1 MSFIG
6 TGDEDWVEL
15 DLDLFERSQSS
26 ILDSILVDDY
36 RRVADAIGA
45 DFEVETGDDGLVY
58 LAVEGARRYRAE
70 ISRNDRLILTGLLK
84 PEGPL

>member
-15 DLDLFERSQSS
+15 DFDLFERNRSR
-26 ILDSILVDDY
+26 ILETLLLDGHENLV
-36 RRVADAIGA
+36 AALGF
-45 DFEVETGDDGLVY
+45 DFEVETDGDGLVF
-58 LAVEGARRYRAE
+58 VVVGGRRRFRAE
-70 ISRNDRLILTGLLK
+70 VGRDNRLIFTGIPD

>member
-15 DLDLFERSQSS
+15 DFDLFERNRSR
-26 ILDSILVDDY
+26 ILETALIDEYDQLVG
-36 RRVADAIGA
+36 VLGL
-45 DFEVETGDDGLVY
+45 DFEVETDGDGLVY
-58 LAVEGARRYRAE
+58 IVVDGSRRWRAE
-70 ISRNDRLILTGLLK
+70 VGRDDRLIFTGIPD

>member
-15 DLDLFERSQSS
+15 DFDLFERNRSR
-26 ILDSILVDDY
+26 ILEVALVDRYD
-36 RRVADAIGA
+36 RLADSLGF
-45 DFEVETGDDGLVY
+45 DFEVETDGDGLVY
-58 LAVEGARRYRAE
+58 VVVDGRRRFRAE
-70 ISRNDRLILTGLLK
+70 VGRDDRLIFTGIPD

>member
-15 DLDLFERSQSS
+15 DFDLFERNRSR
-26 ILDSILVDDY
+26 ILETALYDNRRRLVDTL
-36 RRVADAIGA
+36 GF
-45 DFEVETGDDGLVY
+45 DFQVETEDDLVY
-58 LAVEGARRYRAE
+58 IVVDGRRRFRAE
-70 ISRNDRLILTGLLK
+70 VGRDDRLIFTGLPD

>member
-15 DLDLFERSQSS
+15 DLDLFERSRSS
-26 ILDSILVDDY
+26 MLDSVLAEDH
-36 RRVADAIGA
+36 RSVADAIGA

-58 LAVEGARRYRAE
+58 LVVDGARKYRAE
-70 ISRNDRLILTGLLK
+70 ISRNDRLILTGLPD

>member
-15 DLDLFERSQSS
+15 DFDLFERNRSRVLETAL
-26 ILDSILVDDY
+26 IDEHARLVD
-36 RRVADAIGA
+36 VLGF
-45 DFEVETGDDGLVY
+45 DFEVETDGDGLVY
-58 LAVEGARRYRAE
+58 IVVDGRRRWRAE
-70 ISRNDRLILTGLLK
+70 VGRDDRLIFTGIPD

>member
-15 DLDLFERSQSS
+15 DLDLFERARTSR
-26 ILDSILVDDY
+26 LETVLVDDY
-36 RRVADAIGA
+36 DRVVEAVG
-45 DFEVETGDDGLVY
+45 FHYEVETSEDGTVFILVD
-58 LAVEGARRYRAE
+58 GRRRYRAE
-70 ISRNDRLILTGLLK
+70 VGRDERLIFTGILD

>member
-15 DLDLFERSQSS
+15 DLDLFDRARSTR
-26 ILDSILVDDY
+26 LDQVLVDEYD
-36 RRVADAIGA
+36 RVVEAIGC
-45 DFEVETGDDGLVY
+45 DFEVETAGDGLVFIR
-58 LAVEGARRYRAE
+58 VDGRRRYRAE
-70 ISRNDRLILTGLLK
+70 VSNDDRLIFTGILD

>member
-15 DLDLFERSQSS
+15 DLDLFERSRSS
-26 ILDSILVDDY
+26 ILDTVLVDDY
-36 RRVADAIGA
+36 RSVASAIGA

-58 LAVEGARRYRAE
+58 LAVDGIRKYRAE
-70 ISRNDRLILTGLLK
+70 ISRNDRLILTGLPD

>member
-15 DLDLFERSQSS
+15 DLDLFERARS
-26 ILDSILVDDY
+26 IELESFLDDDY
-36 RRVADAIGA
+36 DRVANTIGF
-45 DFEVETGDDGLVY
+45 DFEVETATDGLVFI
-58 LAVEGARRYRAE
+58 VVDGQRRFRAE
-70 ISRNDRLILTGLLK
+70 VGANGRLIFTGIPN

>member
-15 DLDLFERSQSS
+15 DFDLFERNRSR
-26 ILDSILVDDY
+26 ILEIALVDRY
-36 RRVADAIGA
+36 ERLADSLGF
-45 DFEVETGDDGLVY
+45 DFEVETDGDGLVF
-58 LAVEGARRYRAE
+58 VVVDGRRRFRAE
-70 ISRNDRLILTGLLK
+70 VGRDDRLIFTGIPD

>member
-15 DLDLFERSQSS
+15 DFDLFERAASTR
-26 ILDSILVDDY
+26 LEAALVDEYD
-36 RRVADAIGA
+36 RVAEALGF
-45 DFEVETGDDGLVY
+45 DFAVEATDDGRVFI
-58 LAVEGARRYRAE
+58 VVDGVRRYRAE
-70 ISRNDRLILTGLLK
+70 VGRNDRLIFTGILD

>member
-15 DLDLFERSQSS
+15 DLDLFERARAS
-26 ILDSILVDDY
+26 ILDSVLADDY
-36 RRVADAIGA
+36 RQVADAIGA
-45 DFEVETGDDGLVY
+45 DFEVETDDDGLVY

-70 ISRNDRLILTGLLK
+70 IGRNDRLILTGLLK